1 MVTNEAKSRLAGPIL
16 LSLASPQL
24 RLPHALRFS
33 KGGNLEGMRRE
44 MFAPSASSTSC
55 SLNFYADVNPIR
67 DSQIPRPPAKNAGRM
82 GHPRRGSVSLNKENQ

>member
-44 MFAPSASSTSC
+44 MFAPSASSTSF
-55 SLNFYADVNPIR
+55 SLNFYGDVNPIAR
-67 DSQIPRPPAKNAGRM
+67 QSNSSPSRKE
-82 GHPRRGSVSLNKENQ
+82 RGKDGAPSSW